1 MESLSVLHYAML
13 PGNMLMM
20 YVYLYTFLYPRY
32 PKGEGVYCFTSV
44 LPSVQDIFRRIFLSN
59 CWWQKSYI
67 WSQASYR
74 FTILRVTFLDPSDS
88 YFLFADLV
96 GFYTHWTY
104 MHIFRHI
111 FLSNYW
117 WQKSDIWSQASY
129 RYPISW
135 EAFLDPSDS
144 YFPFADFVDFYAHWT
159 YMFIFRR
166 IFLSHYWWQKSDIW
180 SQASYRYAI
189 LWEVFLDLSD
199 SYFLFADFIDFYTH
213 WTYILYMP
221 IFSCIFLSHYWWQKS
236 DIWLQA
242 LYRYPI
248 SWEAFFDLSDSYF
261 LFAEERGYHKWA
273 LAHSS
278 SCCIYI

>member
-1 MESLSVLHYAML
+1 LTFVWWFL
-13 PGNMLMM
+13 
-20 YVYLYTFLYPRY
+20 FLYPHS
-32 PKGEGVYCFTSV
+32 PKGEGGILFYLCPSV

-59 CWWQKSYI
+59 CWWQKSDI

-74 FTILRVTFLDPSDS
+74 YTILWVAFLDPSDS

-144 YFPFADFVDFYAHWT
+144 YF
-159 YMFIFRR
+159 
-166 IFLSHYWWQKSDIW
+166 
-180 SQASYRYAI
+180 
-189 LWEVFLDLSD
+189 
-199 SYFLFADFIDFYTH
+199 LFADLLPVYF
-213 WTYILYMP
+213 
-221 IFSCIFLSHYWWQKS
+221 QKS
-236 DIWLQA
+236 SDIADEIIEPQPLWE
-242 LYRYPI
+242 YPCCAR
-248 SWEAFFDLSDSYF
+248 SDVQQVFTFDYNDFVNKKSLPYKIETK
-261 LFAEERGYHKWA
+261 LNINR
-273 LAHSS
+273 
-278 SCCIYI
+278 